1 MRYHVLA
8 ADYDGTLAHNGRV
21 DGTTI
26 AALQRLRGT
35 GRKLVLVTG
44 RELDQLLEILPEIEL
59 FDRVVAEN
67 GALLYRPQ
75 GREELP
81 LAAAPPPEFV
91 ARLKQKG
98 VGPISVGRVI
108 VATWEPYQ
116 AAVLETI
123 HELGLEL
130 QVIFNKG
137 AVMVLPS
144 GVNKATGLTYA
155 LGELGLSAHNAVGV
169 GDAENDHAFLSICEC
184 CAAVSNALDTVKH
197 QVDWV
202 ARRDHGAGVTELI
215 ETIEHDDLAEVEPKL
230 ERHHVL
236 LGTRSDGREFRIAPS
251 GQSVLVAGTS
261 GSGKSTLTTGL
272 LERLAE
278 SGYQFVIIDPEGD
291 YGDFEPTIELGS
303 ASQAPSPEGVLDL
316 LARPGFQSVSVNLLG
331 IPLGDRP
338 RFSDSLLPQIHALR
352 ARTGRP
358 HWIVVDEA
366 HHLLPAAWDLA
377 TLVVP
382 DRGGGM
388 LSITVHPE
396 SVSRVVLESVNLLL
410 AVGEAP
416 EQTIAAFCKA
426 TGRTV
431 PEGLKP
437 TQLEQGETLAWPIHG
452 SEPPFRIRTLPA
464 KTERRRHGRKYVEG
478 DLGPDRSFYFHGPD
492 GALNLRAQ
500 NLLIFL
506 QIADGV
512 DDATW
517 LFHLRQGD
525 YAGWIRTQVKDDELA
540 AVAEGIAADSLLSA
554 ADSRASLRQAIE
566 ERYTLPTDPLGSAN
580 VRPTPDQESAE
591 QPGTA
596 R

>member
-1 MRYHVLA
+1 MAKHPMRYHVLA
-8 ADYDGTLAHNGRV
+8 ADYDGTLAHDGRV
-21 DGTTI
+21 DATTI
-26 AALQRLRGT
+26 AALRRLRGT

-44 RELDQLLEILPEIEL
+44 RELHELLKILPEIEL

-75 GREELP
+75 TREELP
-81 LAAAPPPEFV
+81 LAEAPRAHFV
-91 ARLKQKG
+91 ARLKEKG

-108 VATWEPYQ
+108 VATWEPHE

-123 HELGLEL
+123 REMGLEL

-144 GVNKATGLTYA
+144 GVNKATGLVHA
-155 LGELGLSAHNAVGV
+155 LAELELSPHNAVGV

-184 CAAVSNALDTVKH
+184 AAAVSNAISTVKS

-202 ARRDHGAGVTELI
+202 CQRDHGAGVAELI
-215 ETIEHDDLAEVEPKL
+215 EAIEHDDLVAIEPKL
-230 ERHHVL
+230 ARHHVL
-236 LGTRSDGREFRIAPS
+236 LGTRDDGREFRLAPA

-278 SGYQFVIIDPEGD
+278 AGYQFVIIDPEGD
-291 YGDFEPTIELGS
+291 YGDFEPTVELGS
-303 ASQAPSPEGVLDL
+303 RSQAPSPDGVLDL

-331 IPLGDRP
+331 IPLPDRP

-358 HWIVVDEA
+358 HWLVVDEA

-382 DRGGGM
+382 DPGGGM

-396 SVSRVVLESVNLLL
+396 SVSRAVLESVNLLL
-410 AVGEAP
+410 AVGDEP
-416 EQTIAAFCKA
+416 DRTVAAFCEA
-426 TGRTV
+426 TGQSV
-431 PEGLKP
+431 PVGLESVR
-437 TQLEQGETLAWPIHG
+437 LEKGETLAWIVHG
-452 SEPPFRIRTLPA
+452 SEPPFRVRTLPA
-464 KTERRRHGRKYVEG
+464 TTERRRHSRKYVEG
-478 DLGPDRSFYFHGPD
+478 DLGVDRSFYFRGPA
-492 GALNLRAQ
+492 GVLNLRAQ
-500 NLLIFL
+500 NLLLFL

-517 LFHLRQGD
+517 QFHLRQGD
-525 YAGWIRTQVKDDELA
+525 YTRWFRDQVKDEDLA
-540 AVAEGIAADSLLSA
+540 GTAEQVAADSGLSA
-554 ADSRASLRQAIE
+554 AESRTRIHQLIE
-566 ERYTLPTDPLGSAN
+566 DRYTLPPDPLGIASVRRLPGDSA
-580 VRPTPDQESAE
+580 AE
-591 QPGTA
+591 
-596 R
+596 